1 MVIKVENFNKK
12 LQKKTT
18 KDPLF
23 MDIYMQQLMPKLSS
37 EYASKDLIN
46 SGPTSPTS
54 SNAKIVTIP
63 D

>member
-1 MVIKVENFNKK
+1 MVTKVENFNKK

-23 MDIYMQQLMPKLSS
+23 MNIYMQQLMPKLSTES
-37 EYASKDLIN
+37 ANKDLIN

-54 SNAKIVTIP
+54 LNAKIVTIP